1 MTGPRLETENQN
13 QNNQNQNQ
21 QLENQNQSQE
31 LETPTPVTPPVVNSV
46 PRDEFDRTLENTHSL
61 YRQTLVEGERE
72 RRNLQAQ
79 LDAANARLQQPVQQI
94 PEDQLSPAQLIER
107 AVASQVA
114 PLREQFSGFL
124 QTQQQSVYQDIKN
137 RFKNLPAFAQ
147 FWSVLEPYLDQEMQG
162 KPVTVEQVQTSLATV
177 IGRIQMQNAMNPQNT
192 QQQVNPNQQQM
203 PNNQQQQIPV
213 NQNQNQN
220 PPTNQNQNLPA
231 HLRPS
236 APPLPNRNGNQNLTP
251 NGHQMRPLTEL
262 EKRVAREQRP
272 PLSDAQYID
281 WINEPTTNVIH
292 SQIGIPPRTT

>member
-1 MTGPRLETENQN
+1 MTGPRLETDQNQN
-13 QNNQNQNQ
+13 QNQNQNQ

-31 LETPTPVTPPVVNSV
+31 LETPTPNTPPVVNSV

-94 PEDQLSPAQLIER
+94 PEDQLTPAQLVER

-124 QTQQQSVYQDIKN
+124 QMQQQSVYQGIKN
-137 RFKNLPAFAQ
+137 NFKNLPAFAQ

-162 KPVTVEQVQTSLATV
+162 KPITVEQVQTSLATV

-192 QQQVNPNQQQM
+192 QQQVNSNQQQM
-203 PNNQQQQIPV
+203 PNNQQQQQQIP
-213 NQNQNQN
+213 QNQNQN
-220 PPTNQNQNLPA
+220 PPTQQNLPA

-236 APPLPNRNGNQNLTP
+236 APPLPNRNSNQNLTP
-251 NGHQMRPLTEL
+251 MGNPRRALNEY

-272 PLSDAQYID
+272 PLTDDQYID
-281 WINEPTTNVIH
+281 WISESTTNVIH